1 MLWLERTR
9 VASHIDPVWHTER
22 VGCLIR
28 PACEVF
34 SPIERESWS
43 RIVDHLHRQGFPE
56 NLLVRLD
63 HRDQAAPFSP
73 DSPGDNLH
81 PSLLVDRGH
90 DKDEQE
96 YDGVECCR
104 VYLNSQVSEPQA
116 TLYFSC
122 SVFFHN

>member
-1 MLWLERTR
+1 MR

-43 RIVDHLHRQGFPE
+43 RIVDYLHRQGFPE

-63 HRDQAAPFSP
+63 HRDQEAPFSP
-73 DSPGDNLH
+73 DTPGDDLDS
-81 PSLLVDRGH
+81 SLLVYRGH
-90 DKDEQE
+90 GENEQE
-96 YDGVECCR
+96 HDGIECCS
-104 VYLNSQVSEPQA
+104 VYLNRQVLEPR
-116 TLYFSC
+116 L
-122 SVFFHN
+122 